1 MTLNALI
8 QAAATVLD
16 CDTELDSLKTTSEK
30 IRYLDAKGT
39 SRAEIAKQLGVRYQH
54 VRNVL
59 LKPLKQVTK

>member
-16 CDTELDSLKTTSEK
+16 RDTELDSLKTTSEK
-30 IRYLDAKGT
+30 IRYLDAKGVAR
-39 SRAEIAKQLGVRYQH
+39 SEIAKQLGIRYQH

-59 LKPLKQVTK
+59 IKPLKQATK